1 MGWGEV
7 KRGGWVDTATPR
19 ERARERERA
28 RACTEPVALYGALW
42 LDIAQRQ
49 RQRLSLALA
58 LSRLLTRSLD

>member
-19 ERARERERA
+19 ERARERARA
-28 RACTEPVALYGALW
+28 RTEPVALYGALW